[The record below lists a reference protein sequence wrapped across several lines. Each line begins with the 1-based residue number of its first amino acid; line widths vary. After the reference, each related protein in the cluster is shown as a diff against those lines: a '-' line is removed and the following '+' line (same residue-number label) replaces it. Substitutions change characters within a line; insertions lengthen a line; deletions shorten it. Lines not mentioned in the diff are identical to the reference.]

1 MACLSG
7 ELAAAVPASELG
19 RREDSLLGD
28 EAISRLPIGTIRKI
42 VGVREAWLLSRTIG
56 IFRTL
61 RDHCAGVLDPMLNTH
76 FRNIEIAWPGLDNPL
91 VQGKRFHETFLLQ
104 TFIGVVSKEQ
114 AARDR
119 TLDFTGI
126 ELGVALVTQEWCKS
140 GSCCA
145 QPRCFP

>member
-28 EAISRLPIGTIRKI
+28 EAISRLPI
-42 VGVREAWLLSRTIG
+42 
-56 IFRTL
+56 RTL